1 MDCKQIITV
10 SDQAAMA
17 NQDLYIEWIW
27 TILSSEVE
35 QQGRDLTTK
44 VNG

>member
-1 MDCKQIITV
+1 
-10 SDQAAMA
+10 MA
-17 NQDLYIEWIW
+17 NQDLYIERIW
-27 TILSSEVE
+27 TIQSSEVE